1 MGVYEHLG
9 VPTGYHVAQSAD
21 KALKDI
27 NLKLQ
32 MTSDSLL
39 APWQKLDAINTILP
53 RISFHLKNGVVQ
65 KGPLNLTETS
75 NVLERNASTYPKGP
89 VSNLSVPELPKGRPK
104 PPTNQCSDR
113 HQPASPWTGAAPFCT
128 LGETINGLP
137 GKCSEETN
145 QTTARAARLSQ
156 LSTR

>member
-1 MGVYEHLG
+1 MEVYEHLG

-21 KALKDI
+21 TALKDL

-32 MTSDSLL
+32 MISDSLP
-39 APWQKLDAINTILP
+39 APWQKLDAINAFILP

-89 VSNLSVPELPKGRPK
+89 VPNPCTSATKGE
-104 PPTNQCSDR
+104 
-113 HQPASPWTGAAPFCT
+113 A
-128 LGETINGLP
+128 
-137 GKCSEETN
+137 
-145 QTTARAARLSQ
+145 
-156 LSTR
+156 